1 MEWFGRGMVCRVASV
16 SEIRFSFEHFDSVQR
31 QDNPGPALD
40 LADDDT
46 DFDDCRL
53 RCRDKTER
61 FSGRSKGWEEGEATT
76 SFLILKSMKK

>member
-16 SEIRFSFEHFDSVQR
+16 SEIQFSFEHFDSVQR
-31 QDNPGPALD
+31 QGNLAPALD
-40 LADDDT
+40 SADDDD
-46 DFDDCRL
+46 DFDACHL
-53 RCRDKTER
+53 RCRDKTVR